1 MYEKGHGLSERKKM
15 ILRAIIDAHIDRGE
29 PVGSKFLIQNNNI
42 AYSSATVRNEMAEL
56 EELGFLEQPHTS
68 AGRVPS
74 ELGYRFYVD
83 SLMDRYRLTR
93 DELEQLDSL
102 KRSKEAEL
110 DKLIEQAG
118 RLFSRITNYTA
129 ITVKPRP
136 VQIVISRFNTVYVDN
151 HSFVLIMISNTGVAK
166 TKLIKTSA
174 EINMALTERLSEL
187 LNIHL
192 SGINIA
198 DLAYSSIIDIQRSM
212 FGFEDIVEPIIKCI
226 YDTVNEIDKG
236 DVKVEQVNR
245 LLEFPEYSNLSE
257 LRGLIGMLEQKEDI
271 LNIISNSQKDSINIF
286 IGKENA
292 VDIMSNSTLIF
303 KTITANDK
311 VVGAIGVIGPCR
323 MDYSKVI
330 TTLDLLSSNITGLFG
345 GEQKMLTDGENGG
358 KNG

>member
-1 MYEKGHGLSERKKM
+1 VYKKNDGLSERKKM

-29 PVGSKFLIQNNNI
+29 PVGSKYLTQNNNI
-42 AYSSATVRNEMAEL
+42 AFSSATIRNEMAEL
-56 EELGFLEQPHTS
+56 EELGYLEQPHTS

-83 SLMDRYRLTR
+83 ALMEKYRLTR
-93 DELEQLDSL
+93 DELDRIDML
-102 KRSKEAEL
+102 KKSKEAEL
-110 DKLIEQAG
+110 DRIIEQAG
-118 RLFSRITNYTA
+118 KLFSNITNYTA

-136 VQIVISRFNTVYVDN
+136 IQVVITNFNTVFIDN
-151 HSFVLIMISNTGVAK
+151 HSFVLVMVSNTGVAK
-166 TKLIKTSA
+166 TKLIKTQYEVDVLIVNKLA
-174 EINMALTERLSEL
+174 DV
-187 LNIHL
+187 LNRYAA
-192 SGINIA
+192 GIKI
-198 DLAYSSIIDIQRSM
+198 DKMAYSTILDIQRELI
-212 FGFEDIVEPIIKCI
+212 GCEGLADPIIKCI

-245 LLEFPEYSNLSE
+245 LLEFPEYSNMSE

-271 LNIISNSQKDSINIF
+271 LDIISNSQKDIINIL
-286 IGKENA
+286 IGKENT

-330 TTLDLLSSNITGLFG
+330 TTLDLLSDSITGMFNVPVKELPQG
-345 GEQKMLTDGENGG
+345 VTEE
-358 KNG
+358 KND